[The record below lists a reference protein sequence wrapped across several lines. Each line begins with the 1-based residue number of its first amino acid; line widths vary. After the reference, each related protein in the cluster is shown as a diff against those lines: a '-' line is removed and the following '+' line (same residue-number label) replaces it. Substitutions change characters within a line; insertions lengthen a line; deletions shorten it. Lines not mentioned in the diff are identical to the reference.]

1 MNCSLAQLF
10 GICEGSFLRQTTKMM
25 EYLILNLKAFIVF
38 PRKQDF
44 ARVIRDFDHIGC
56 YFPNVIGAMDGC
68 HLEIEL
74 HGEDPYAY
82 YNYLRFH
89 SIHLLAVSLADLRFS
104 YVNVGFP
111 GK

>member
-1 MNCSLAQLF
+1 MHQTNSNSNQL
-10 GICEGSFLRQTTKMM
+10 IS
-25 EYLILNLKAFIVF
+25 
-38 PRKQDF
+38 
-44 ARVIRDFDHIGC
+44 

-74 HGEDPYAY
+74 HGEDQYAY

-104 YVNVGFP
+104 YVYVGFP
-111 GK
+111 GKSALTSVLKIVMFSSNIYCGLKFSNFL

>member
-1 MNCSLAQLF
+1 MINY
-10 GICEGSFLRQTTKMM
+10 IV
-25 EYLILNLKAFIVF
+25 LNLKAFIVF
-38 PRKQDF
+38 PRKQVF
-44 ARVIRDFDHIGC
+44 PRVINDFNAIGR

-74 HGEDPYAY
+74 HGEDPNAY

-104 YVNVGFP
+104 YVYAGFP
-111 GK
+111 GR